1 MPVAAPGFP
10 GLVRRTGK
18 APAANV
24 LQTQAHPV
32 HLRSIVFGLR
42 FDGDRC
48 LAMPAVARMG
58 DGAPAAAQQAWASA
72 AIACMGVV
80 FGDIGT
86 SPLYTL
92 GVAAKASS
100 PAGTVAPEAVLGIV
114 SLIFWSLII
123 VISIKYAI
131 LIMRAD
137 NHGEGG
143 ILALLAL
150 VSPQRAKQSRRRAI
164 MVTIGLVG
172 ATLLYG
178 DGAITPA
185 ISVLS
190 AIEGIK
196 VDTPQLDRIVVPLTV
211 AILVLLFVI
220 QRKGTAFVGGI
231 FGPVML
237 LWFVVIGLLGVG
249 GIARAPAI
257 LAALSPLPAIT
268 YLWHAGPLA
277 FAVIGGAFLAV
288 TGGEAF
294 YADMGHFGPFPIRV
308 AWFGVALPALTLN
321 YFGQGGLLLT
331 TPGAVDSPF
340 YQLAPEWSHYGLVV
354 LATVAT
360 VIASQ
365 SIISGA
371 YSLTQQAIQLGF
383 LPRMNIVHTAGHS
396 IGQVYVPFVNWT
408 LAIATLAAVIG
419 FGSSDALAG
428 AFGIAVSLLMAITTL
443 MAAFVALHWK
453 YNPLIIYAVNG
464 GLLALDLVFVASTS
478 TKLLEGGWFPLLIAF
493 VVSFV
498 MLTWRKGEEIMDQVR
513 VEVRQRSK
521 DLVERLKTDPL
532 FRLPGTAIVLGRM
545 TKGVPLALTQ
555 NLKHNRVVHERLLLV
570 AVTMTEA
577 PRVSDDDRVAVMPIS
592 DAVTRAELRFGFIEQ
607 PDVPAGLELAVARG
621 QIATCDLQRV
631 TYYTGHET
639 IIPSGRRPGMAPWR
653 EKLFVFM
660 HRNAQRPGAY
670 FRIPSAQIMEVGVEF
685 EM

>member
-1 MPVAAPGFP
+1 VTTIARNGIAHAA
-10 GLVRRTGK
+10 
-18 APAANV
+18 
-24 LQTQAHPV
+24 H
-32 HLRSIVFGLR
+32 
-42 FDGDRC
+42 
-48 LAMPAVARMG
+48 
-58 DGAPAAAQQAWASA
+58 GAWPAAAL
-72 AIACMGVV
+72 ACMGVV

-92 GVAAKASS
+92 NVAAKAATSTGQVS
-100 PAGTVAPEAVLGIV
+100 PEAVLGIV

-150 VSPQRAKQSRRRAI
+150 ISPRRAKQSRRRAA
-164 MVTIGLVG
+164 MVVVGLVG

-190 AIEGIK
+190 ALEGVKIY
-196 VDTPQLDRIVVPLTV
+196 TPQFERVVVPLTV
-211 AILVLLFVI
+211 AILVLLFLI
-220 QRKGTAFVGGI
+220 QRKGTSWIGGI

-237 LWFVVIGLLGVG
+237 IWFIVIGILGIVG
-249 GIARAPAI
+249 IFRAPAV

-268 YLWHAGPLA
+268 YLWHAGPIA

-294 YADMGHFGPFPIRV
+294 YADMGHFGPFPIRI

-331 TPGAVDSPF
+331 NPGAIDSPF
-340 YQLAPEWSHYGLVV
+340 YQLAPEWSHYPLIA

-365 SIISGA
+365 AIISGA

-383 LPRMNIVHTAGHS
+383 LPRMNIVHTTVRE
-396 IGQVYVPFVNWT
+396 IGQIYVPLVNWA
-408 LAIATLAAVIG
+408 LAAATLTAVIA

-428 AFGIAVSLLMAITTL
+428 AFGIAVSLLMAITTM
-443 MAAFVALHWK
+443 MATFVALHWK
-453 YNPLIIYAVNG
+453 FNRLIVYAVNG
-464 GLLALDLVFVASTS
+464 SLLALDLLFFASTT
-478 TKLLEGGWFPLLIAF
+478 TKLADGGWFPLLIAL
-493 VVSFV
+493 VISFL
-498 MLTWRKGEEIMDQVR
+498 MLTWRKGEEIMDKVR
-513 VEVRQRSK
+513 LEIRQRSGALIEQLK
-521 DLVERLKTDPL
+521 AERP
-532 FRLPGTAIVLGRM
+532 FRIPGTAIVLGRM
-545 TKGVPLALTQ
+545 AQGVPLALSH
-555 NLKHNRVVHERLLLV
+555 NLKHNHVLHERILLV
-570 AVTMTEA
+570 AVTMTET
-577 PRVSDDDRVAVMPIS
+577 PRVADAERAAVTPIS
-592 DAVTRAELRFGFIEQ
+592 DDITRVELRFGFMEQ
-607 PDVPAGLELAVARG
+607 PDVPKGLAVAVAHG
-621 QIATCDLQRV
+621 QIAKCELEKI
-631 TYYTGHET
+631 TYFTGHET
-639 IIPSGRRPGMAPWR
+639 IIATGRRRGMARWR
-653 EKLFVFM
+653 EALFSFM

-670 FRIPSAQIMEVGVEF
+670 FRIPSKQIMEVGIEF
-685 EM
+685 EI

>member
-1 MPVAAPGFP
+1 
-10 GLVRRTGK
+10 
-18 APAANV
+18 
-24 LQTQAHPV
+24 
-32 HLRSIVFGLR
+32 
-42 FDGDRC
+42 
-48 LAMPAVARMG
+48 
-58 DGAPAAAQQAWASA
+58 
-72 AIACMGVV
+72 MGVV

-92 GVAAKASS
+92 NVAAKAAS
-100 PAGTVAPEAVLGIV
+100 PNGVVVPEAVLGIV
-114 SLIFWSLII
+114 SLIFWSLIV

-150 VSPQRAKQSRRRAI
+150 INPPRAKPSRRRAT
-164 MVTIGLVG
+164 MVVIGLVG

-196 VDTPQLDRIVVPLTV
+196 IYAPQTQRVIVPLTV
-211 AILVLLFVI
+211 VILVLLFAI
-220 QRKGTAFVGGI
+220 QRKGTSFIGGI

-237 LWFVVIGLLGVG
+237 IWFLVIGLLGII

-268 YLWHAGPLA
+268 YLGHAGPLA

-294 YADMGHFGPFPIRV
+294 YADMGHFGPFPIRI
-308 AWFGVALPALTLN
+308 AWFGFALPALTLN

-331 TPGAVDSPF
+331 DPGAIESPF
-340 YQLAPEWSHYGLVV
+340 YQLAPAWSHYGLVV

-383 LPRMNIVHTAGHS
+383 LPRMNIVHTAGHER
-396 IGQVYVPFVNWT
+396 GQIYVPFVNWA

-419 FGSSDALAG
+419 FGSSESLAG

-443 MAAFVALHWK
+443 MAIFVALHWK
-453 YNPLIIYAVNG
+453 HNPLLVYTVNG
-464 GLLALDLVFVASTS
+464 SLLAIDLIFFASAST
-478 TKLLEGGWFPLLIAF
+478 KFMDGGWFPILIAL
-493 VVSFV
+493 VISFL
-498 MLTWRKGEEIMDQVR
+498 MLTWRRGEQITDKIR
-513 VEVRQRSK
+513 LEVRLRSK
-521 DLVERLKTDPL
+521 ELIDRIKADPP
-532 FRLPGTAIVLGRM
+532 FRIPGTAIVLGRM
-545 TKGVPLALTQ
+545 TTGVPLALTQ
-555 NLKHNRVVHERLLLV
+555 NLKHNHVLHEKVLLV
-570 AVTMTEA
+570 AVTTTEK
-577 PRVSDDDRVAVMPIS
+577 PRVSDEDRVAVTSIS
-592 DAVTRAELRFGFIEQ
+592 DQITRIELRFGFMEQ
-607 PDVPAGLELAVARG
+607 PNVPKALELAVARG
-621 QIATCDLQRV
+621 QIEKCAPSQV

-639 IIPSGRRPGMAPWR
+639 IIPSGRRPGMARWR
-653 EKLFVFM
+653 EKVFAIM
-660 HRNAQRPGAY
+660 HHNAQRPGAY
-670 FRIPSAQIMEVGVEF
+670 FKIPTQQIMEIGIEF